1 MAVEVHAIETPS
13 LGDRSHVVTDG
24 RFAVVVD
31 PQRDVDRVLERTVD
45 QGLTITHVLETHVHN
60 DYVSGGLD
68 LCARTGAQYLVA
80 EGESVTFDHVPVRDG
95 DRITSGDIELEA
107 VATPG
112 HTPHHLSWVLHG
124 PEGPRAVFTGG
135 SLLYGAVG
143 RPDLIAADLTETLS
157 RAQYRSARRLAEL
170 LPDETVVHPTHGFG
184 SHCASATEDVLRD
197 GTVGD
202 ERTRNPALLL
212 DEDAFVEQLLAGLHP
227 CPRYYAHMGPTN
239 ARGPAPVDL
248 SPPRRFDADR
258 IRDAIAQGHWVV
270 DLRQRRAFAR
280 DHVRGTVNVELR
292 DDLPTYLGW
301 IIPWDVPFV
310 LVGDSDDDVAEAQ
323 RMLARIGLDHPAGA
337 NGNGIDDAG
346 AGSERVSWRVA
357 SFTDLA
363 DAIASD
369 ALESDAGVTVLD
381 VRERWEWDA
390 SHHPRG
396 VHVPFHELDAR
407 MDELPV
413 GPEVWVYCATG
424 NRATVAGSLLERA
437 GHRVVL
443 LDDFCLPGDEP
454 W

>member
-1 MAVEVHAIETPS
+1 MTVEVHTIETPS
-13 LGDRSHVVTDG
+13 LGDHSHVITDG
-24 RFAVVVD
+24 HMAVVID
-31 PQRDVDRVLERTVD
+31 PQRDVDRVLQCTTED
-45 QGLTITHVLETHVHN
+45 GLTITHVLETHVHN

-68 LCARTGAQYLVA
+68 LCARTGAAYLVA
-80 EGESVTFDHVPVRDG
+80 NGEAVTFDHVPVHDG
-95 DRITSGDIELEA
+95 DRITSGEIELEA

-112 HTPHHLSWVLHG
+112 HTPNHVSWVLHG
-124 PEGPRAVFTGG
+124 PDGPQAVFTGG
-135 SLLYGAVG
+135 SLLYAAVG
-143 RPDLIAADLTETLS
+143 RPDLISPELTDTLS
-157 RAQYRSARRLAEL
+157 RAQHRSARRLAER
-170 LPDETVVHPTHGFG
+170 LPDDTVVHPTHGFG
-184 SHCASATEDVLRD
+184 SHCASVTEEVLRE

-227 CPRYYAHMGPTN
+227 YPRYYAHMGPTN
-239 ARGPAPVDL
+239 AKGAAPIDL
-248 SPPRRFDADR
+248 SPPRPFDAAQ
-258 IRDAIAQGHWVV
+258 IREAIAQGHWVV
-270 DLRQRRAFAR
+270 DLRQRRAFAH

-310 LVGDSDDDVAEAQ
+310 LIGDRADDVTEAQ

-346 AGSERVSWRVA
+346 AGSDRVSWRVG

-363 DAIASD
+363 T
-369 ALESDAGVTVLD
+369 ALDGDTPLTVLD

-390 SHHPRG
+390 SHHPRAL
-396 VHVPFHELDAR
+396 HVPFHELDGR
-407 MDELPV
+407 VDEVPAET
-413 GPEVWVYCATG
+413 EVWVYCATG

-437 GHRVVL
+437 GRRVVL
-443 LDDFCLPGDEP
+443 LDDFCLPGDQP